1 MSFSRKLLQ
10 AQFALASGQFQEG
23 GNAASIS
30 GLRMTADIEVV
41 GGGVSSGIM
50 SLSIYG
56 MPLQIMNQL
65 STFGTQ
71 TDQRGNNKIQLF
83 SGDSS
88 DGQNI
93 DSPILVYSGM
103 IFNAFVDAQNQPDV
117 CFRIITVPGGGVWAV
132 APALPISKPGPQD
145 ISAMM
150 SNLAGQ
156 MGLTFENNGVSVK
169 LSNPYYSGSP
179 WTQAVRLAQH
189 ANVDMVVDRGIL
201 AISPRGKPRSGDAV
215 LISPETGMVGYPAFR
230 ENSIIVKSIFNPAVK
245 VGGQIQVE
253 SSLTPANGT
262 WIVNRMVLDLECLM
276 PHGRWFQT
284 IEATPSGGE

>member
-1 MSFSRKLLQ
+1 
-10 AQFALASGQFQEG
+10 
-23 GNAASIS
+23 
-30 GLRMTADIEVV
+30 
-41 GGGVSSGIM
+41 
-50 SLSIYG
+50 
-56 MPLQIMNQL
+56 
-65 STFGTQ
+65 
-71 TDQRGNNKIQLF
+71 
-83 SGDSS
+83 
-88 DGQNI
+88 
-93 DSPILVYSGM
+93 
-103 IFNAFVDAQNQPDV
+103 
-117 CFRIITVPGGGVWAV
+117 
-132 APALPISKPGPQD
+132 
-145 ISAMM
+145 
-150 SNLAGQ
+150 